1 MNELMEGGTDL
12 RREQRKKNKE
22 NYYIRFKY
30 FASFSNFEKYC
41 IKEQKNAEECAE
53 KRRENKSNEE
63 DGEEALPTALYN
75 AASTFAPCLLFS
87 LLFSAH
93 SSAFSCSF
101 IQYFSRLENDAKY

>member
-53 KRRENKSNEE
+53 KRRENKRQGANVL
-63 DGEEALPTALYN
+63 AALYSAVGN
-75 AASTFAPCLLFS
+75 ASSPSSSLLSFVFGFVWTFS
-87 LLFSAH
+87 L
-93 SSAFSCSF
+93 
-101 IQYFSRLENDAKY
+101 